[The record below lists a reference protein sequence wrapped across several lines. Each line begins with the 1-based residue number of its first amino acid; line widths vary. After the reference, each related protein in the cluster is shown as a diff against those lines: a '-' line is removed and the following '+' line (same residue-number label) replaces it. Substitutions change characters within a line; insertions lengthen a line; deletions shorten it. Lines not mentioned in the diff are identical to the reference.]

1 MSLPSL
7 PGPGAWRPISSS
19 SSETGRT
26 LRAAGPAVTRNAIA
40 FGGASCGGGASVGA
54 PGGETLRCGAGVG
67 SLGPA
72 TAPGGGGGSA
82 TGAGPGGGGGGGGPP
97 PAGGAGGAPGG
108 GGGGGARGGWWGRR
122 RRRGAALGGRR
133 HGYADGR
140 RWRRARRG
148 RGLAD
153 DRARGVHERRAGRK
167 AILGLLRHR
176 LDDHVVERRRQV
188 RPCRAHS

>member
-26 LRAAGPAVTRNAIA
+26 LPAAGPAVTRNAIA

-97 PAGGAGGAPGG
+97 SAAGGTGTPTGGGGGGPGG
-108 GGGGGARGGWWGRR
+108 GGGGPGAGAGSPTIGRAASMNAEQVGKRSSGFFAIDLTITSSSAGGRSGRAALTRGGGSWMC
-122 RRRGAALGGRR
+122 A
-133 HGYADGR
+133 
-140 RWRRARRG
+140 
-148 RGLAD
+148 
-153 DRARGVHERRAGRK
+153 
-167 AILGLLRHR
+167 
-176 LDDHVVERRRQV
+176 
-188 RPCRAHS
+188 